1 MKTTLPGKITG
12 RTALALAGIL
22 LAAALAGCTGS
33 AVTGGG
39 TTAVTVTIGGAG
51 SSAASA
57 AVSSRSTPRPL
68 AAAIPSTVTLI
79 RFTISG
85 AGIDNIVQTVPVTG
99 ATMTVTLQVPSG
111 PGRTILVEALDSDG
125 TPRYSGSTLVDA
137 SGFALAVTIDM
148 AIDPANPALQSWGV
162 VASTVT
168 MAATLNRLAAGDGIV
183 IAAGS
188 MGEILSS
195 TTGDSWTSLT
205 PGNISGD
212 ITALALGNNTFL
224 AMTSS
229 FVATSAPGYWTNHF
243 FGATSDNVANW
254 TLRGSVPGIASPF
267 SDIAFGAGTFVA
279 VGGNNA
285 FHSQDNG
292 ATWSPG
298 TVSGVSFLS
307 GVAYGNGRFVSVDAA
322 SDNVAVSA
330 NGSTWTTAAMG
341 LTSAET
347 LQSVGFGGGL
357 FLVTTS
363 TGDVYTSPDGV
374 SWTKRTRFAELS
386 GMDMSAIRTSYGA
399 GAFLVVTGSPTQMF
413 FSFDSGGS
421 WTSIDPFGGSYSI
434 EDVLY
439 WNGAFI
445 GVGGE
450 FAYPAYGVVFRSGE
464 L

>member
-1 MKTTLPGKITG
+1 
-12 RTALALAGIL
+12 
-22 LAAALAGCTGS
+22 
-33 AVTGGG
+33 V
-39 TTAVTVTIGGAG
+39 
-51 SSAASA
+51 
-57 AVSSRSTPRPL
+57 
-68 AAAIPSTVTLI
+68 
-79 RFTISG
+79 
-85 AGIDNIVQTVPVTG
+85 
-99 ATMTVTLQVPSG
+99 
-111 PGRTILVEALDSDG
+111 
-125 TPRYSGSTLVDA
+125 
-137 SGFALAVTIDM
+137 
-148 AIDPANPALQSWGV
+148 QSWGV

-212 ITALALGNNTFL
+212 ITALAFGNNTFL

-421 WTSIDPFGGSYSI
+421 WTSIDPFGGSYSL